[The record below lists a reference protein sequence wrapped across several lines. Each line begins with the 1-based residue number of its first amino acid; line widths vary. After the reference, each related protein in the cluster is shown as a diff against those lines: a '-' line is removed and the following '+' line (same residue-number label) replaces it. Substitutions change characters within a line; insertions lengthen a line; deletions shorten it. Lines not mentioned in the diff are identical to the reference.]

1 MTATCRKCAAPI
13 DLTDAKFCP
22 VCGTPTTTALAV
34 KHRDAV
40 DQFSHHNSVLQ
51 NYRAMFLVSETF
63 SVSAA
68 ATRLNNSGLVL
79 LFATFGISWLVV
91 WIVVTTLRARV
102 VEFFEKHDED
112 GSLMHYHNLTEG
124 RAHRAGFWIFTI
136 VFPAMFALFWLIL
149 ILVAYGVTR
158 LG

>member
-1 MTATCRKCAAPI
+1 MTANCRKCAALI
-13 DLTDAKFCP
+13 DPMDAMFCP
-22 VCGTPTTTALAV
+22 ICGTPTSMALAV
-34 KHRDAV
+34 KHRDAI

-68 ATRLNNSGLVL
+68 ATKLDNRGLVV
-79 LFATFGISWLVV
+79 LFAAFGISWLVV
-91 WIVVTTLRARV
+91 WIVVTALRARV
-102 VEFFEKHDED
+102 VEFFEMHDED
-112 GSLMHYHNLTEG
+112 GLLMHYHNLTEG
-124 RAHRAGFWIFTI
+124 RAHRAGFWIFTV

>member
-1 MTATCRKCAAPI
+1 MTTVCRKCSAFI
-13 DLTDAKFCP
+13 DERNFKFCS
-22 VCGTPTTTALAV
+22 VCGTPTSMALAV
-34 KHRDAV
+34 RHRDAV

-68 ATRLNNSGLVL
+68 ATNLGNRGLVL
-79 LFATFGISWLVV
+79 VFAAFGISWLIV

-112 GSLMHYHNLTEG
+112 GALMQYHNLAEG
-124 RAHRAGFWIFTI
+124 RAHRAGFWFFTI
-136 VFPAMFALFWLIL
+136 IFPAMFAVFWLT
-149 ILVAYGVTR
+149 LVLLSYGVIR
-158 LG
+158 IS